1 MFESSGVQDVEL
13 TTEAGYLI
21 KVKPA
26 RRTAIVYIGNEPEV
40 IQTPRKQTME
50 QPAPFVLFIGPDFRM
65 ELPAGRLAL
74 VENRRGRL
82 AIPYMLRSSSERKIL
97 TISCASQA
105 DQFPCQ
111 VQHYEAV
118 RQFVAREG
126 EGHPYR
132 FIVVEQS
139 VPRIDM
145 VTLKVKNPDA
155 RILILRQEE
164 RQPRK
169 TAAELD
175 HERMRATDLAAAG
188 GGRAYAANPVFNA
201 RIHLRNL
208 NLDQVKLLLI
218 ESSMGAEEIQFVRTF
233 LQIMIRNEQGKE
245 ELVGARPE
253 LERLD
258 ELYRLAALVIG
269 GDVDGFEQELERGI
283 DGKVA
288 PDLLSLIGRKRAQAE
303 DKEREIQF
311 WEWEYRLQKAAG
323 EESPG
328 G

>member
-26 RRTAIVYIGNEPEV
+26 RRTAIVYIGTEPEV
-40 IQTPRKQTME
+40 IQTVRKQTME

-65 ELPAGRLAL
+65 ELPTGRLSL

-82 AIPYMLRSSSERKIL
+82 AIPYQMRSSAERKIL

-111 VQHYEAV
+111 VQHYEGV
-118 RQFVAREG
+118 RQFIAREG

-164 RQPRK
+164 KQARRS
-169 TAAELD
+169 AAELD
-175 HERMRATDLAAAG
+175 HERLRATDLAGTG
-188 GGRAYAANPVFNA
+188 GGREHSANPVFNA

-208 NLDQVKLLLI
+208 NLDQVKQLLLDH
-218 ESSMGAEEIQFVRTF
+218 EMSAEEIQFVRTF
-233 LQIMIRNEQGKE
+233 LQIMIRNEHGK
-245 ELVGARPE
+245 PE
-253 LERLD
+253 LNAVQPELQRLD
-258 ELYRLAALVIG
+258 ELYRLAALVIIG
-269 GDVDGFEQELERGI
+269 EITGFEQELERGVESA
-283 DGKVA
+283 VA
-288 PDLLSLIGRKRAQAE
+288 PDLMKLISRKRSAAP
-303 DKEREIQF
+303 DKEREIQY
-311 WEWEYRLQKAAG
+311 WEWEYRLQKAGQEGA
-323 EESPG
+323 
-328 G
+328 